1 MKTGQFQT
9 YILALLLIISICGT
23 SAAVSWDISDYY
35 HVHTLSIEQPES
47 HDIDMYDVKI
57 KHLVHPAMITAFYN
71 CPLPEP
77 AASILNHKDIRLVYF
92 QPLITSLFPTRA
104 SPA

>member
-9 YILALLLIISICGT
+9 YILALLLIISILGA
-23 SAAVSWDISDYY
+23 SAAVSWDFSDYY

-47 HDIDMYDVKI
+47 HDIDMNDVKI
-57 KHLVHPAMITAFYN
+57 KQLVHPVTITAFINY
-71 CPLPEP
+71 PLPEP
-77 AASILNHKDIRLVYF
+77 AAPILNHKEIRRIYF
-92 QPLITSLFPTRA
+92 QPLLTSQFPTRA